1 MGVDGLPRK
10 GAGFV
15 WVVLLF
21 LLASCASQPG
31 GEEPISL
38 DIKPVVDY
46 YFLGGYTG
54 KAGEGFY
61 VIAGD
66 LTQVREELKEI
77 LGGKPARSSFS
88 RDENLNLVVFR
99 GVFPTG
105 GYGIRID
112 SVQRAGNKF
121 VVRATFTDP
130 SKGAIV
136 TQAFTQPTAVV
147 PLGRLPPGEYTAE
160 LYVRRGG
167 EEKLYKRIEFVV
179 E

>member
-1 MGVDGLPRK
+1 MAP
-10 GAGFV
+10 
-15 WVVLLF
+15 VLMLVFILF
-21 LLASCASQPG
+21 SGCVSQPQE
-31 GEEPISL
+31 EEPVAL
-38 DIKPVVDY
+38 DVEPVVDY

-61 VIAGD
+61 VIAGE
-66 LTQVREELKEI
+66 VSEVKEELKKI
-77 LGGKPARSSFS
+77 LTGEPARTKFS
-88 RDENLNLVVFR
+88 RDESLNLVVFR

-121 VVRATFTDP
+121 IVRATFTDP
-130 SKGAIV
+130 EKGAIV